1 MSEIYPSVR
10 LAIRDSVTRILFDR
24 PGQWLTTHELLNHCE
39 EAETS
44 DALAKILS
52 DMAKTGRLVRG
63 LKTLNAQGR
72 EVNTWG
78 LSPRLRDK
86 IMAGQLL
93 AQSQD
98 AGHDAPAPAWQIDAP
113 QTTLASLTPPVASLG
128 TEPPPLPAESS
139 EDEAPAPPA
148 HGGYTLPADK
158 VASTGTTASAR
169 CITQGQRATSQTAG
183 LCDFAA
189 VQPPFAFEWDKSLG
203 PPIETP
209 APKAPAPVPPIS
221 ALEDLPPP
229 RTPQPPRP
237 ASAINEYQSLQPP
250 FAWMIAEPDQ
260 PLETPPASTETAT
273 AIHYIPLPERWLP
286 ELRLR
291 LLGYDGRD
299 NPVITLRVNTEGV
312 GAFWSLNTSMPIAFD
327 PGEAAFLPAL
337 GDALCQFLD
346 ALYPYGVKPGAK

>member
-24 PGQWLTTHELLNHCE
+24 PGQWLTTADLLNHCE

-44 DALAKILS
+44 DTLAKILS

-86 IMAGQLL
+86 ITSGKLLAQSLELL

-128 TEPPPLPAESS
+128 TEPQPLPPESY
-139 EDEAPAPPA
+139 EDEAARLPASVAPPDPAPA
-148 HGGYTLPADK
+148 FTLWED
-158 VASTGTTASAR
+158 ASAV
-169 CITQGQRATSQTAG
+169 ISDALPFISGATSKTTPSVHETEI
-183 LCDFAA
+183 LC
-189 VQPPFAFEWDKSLG
+189 V
-203 PPIETP
+203 
-209 APKAPAPVPPIS
+209 
-221 ALEDLPPP
+221 
-229 RTPQPPRP
+229 
-237 ASAINEYQSLQPP
+237 
-250 FAWMIAEPDQ
+250 
-260 PLETPPASTETAT
+260 
-273 AIHYIPLPERWLP
+273 HLPERWLP

-291 LLGYDGRD
+291 LLGYDGGAD
-299 NPVITLRVNTEGV
+299 PVITLRVNTEGH
-312 GAFWSLNTSMPIAFD
+312 GAFMTLSTHGKIAFD
-327 PGEAAFLPAL
+327 PGELDFLPSI
-337 GDALCQFLD
+337 GTALCQFID

>member
-63 LKTLNAQGR
+63 LKALNAQGR

-78 LSPRLRDK
+78 LSPKLRDK
-86 IMAGQLL
+86 IMSGQLL

-128 TEPPPLPAESS
+128 TEPQPLPPESY
-139 EDEAPAPPA
+139 EDEAARLPASVAPPDPAPAFP
-148 HGGYTLPADK
+148 LWCD
-158 VASTGTTASAR
+158 
-169 CITQGQRATSQTAG
+169 AT
-183 LCDFAA
+183 AA
-189 VQPPFAFEWDKSLG
+189 VADALT
-203 PPIETP
+203 TP
-209 APKAPAPVPPIS
+209 AV
-221 ALEDLPPP
+221 
-229 RTPQPPRP
+229 Q
-237 ASAINEYQSLQPP
+237 
-250 FAWMIAEPDQ
+250 
-260 PLETPPASTETAT
+260 ETEILCA
-273 AIHYIPLPERWLP
+273 HLPERWLP
-286 ELRLR
+286 DLRLR
-291 LLGYDGRD
+291 LHGYDGRD
-299 NPVITLRVNTEGV
+299 NPVITLRVNTEGA

-327 PGEAAFLPAL
+327 PGEAAFLPAI
-337 GDALCQFLD
+337 GDALCQFVD

>member
-52 DMAKTGRLVRG
+52 DMAKTGRLERG
-63 LKTLNAQGR
+63 LKTLNQQGR

-86 IMAGQLL
+86 IMADQLL
-93 AQSQD
+93 AKSQD

-128 TEPPPLPAESS
+128 TEPPSLPAESS
-139 EDEAPAPPA
+139 EDETPAPPA
-148 HGGYTLPADK
+148 THPTAEDSSGVHPPYLLRAELDQARPTDRFSESRQTSLPA
-158 VASTGTTASAR
+158 
-169 CITQGQRATSQTAG
+169 RA
-183 LCDFAA
+183 
-189 VQPPFAFEWDKSLG
+189 P
-203 PPIETP
+203 ETP
-209 APKAPAPVPPIS
+209 RGAQTIRELMWSVPEYAALKRPIDWTDEPDALPAPAFKAVPG
-221 ALEDLPPP
+221 LPPGF
-229 RTPQPPRP
+229 T
-237 ASAINEYQSLQPP
+237 L
-250 FAWMIAEPDQ
+250 AEPDQ
-260 PLETPPASTETAT
+260 PIETPQPSLAAAT
-273 AIHYIPLPERWLP
+273 DIHLNPLPERWLP
-286 ELRLR
+286 DLRLR

-299 NPVITLRVNTEGV
+299 DPEITLRVNTEGG
-312 GAFWSLNTSMPIAFD
+312 GAYLTLSTHCKISFD
-327 PGEAAFLPAL
+327 PGELDFLPSV
-337 GDALCQFLD
+337 GNALCQFVD

>member
-24 PGQWLTTHELLNHCE
+24 PNKWLTTHELLNHCE

-52 DMAKTGRLVRG
+52 DMAKTGRLMRG
-63 LKTLNAQGR
+63 LKTLNQQGR

-128 TEPPPLPAESS
+128 TEPQPLPPESY
-139 EDEAPAPPA
+139 EDEAARLPASVAPPDPAPA
-148 HGGYTLPADK
+148 FTLWED
-158 VASTGTTASAR
+158 ASAAVADALTTPSVQE
-169 CITQGQRATSQTAG
+169 TQI
-183 LCDFAA
+183 LCA
-189 VQPPFAFEWDKSLG
+189 
-203 PPIETP
+203 
-209 APKAPAPVPPIS
+209 
-221 ALEDLPPP
+221 
-229 RTPQPPRP
+229 
-237 ASAINEYQSLQPP
+237 
-250 FAWMIAEPDQ
+250 
-260 PLETPPASTETAT
+260 
-273 AIHYIPLPERWLP
+273 HLPERWLP

-291 LLGYDGRD
+291 LLGCDGRD
-299 NPVITLRVNTEGV
+299 DPEIILRVVTEGS
-312 GAFWSLNTSMPIAFD
+312 GAYLTLSTHGKIAFD
-327 PGEAAFLPAL
+327 PGELDFLPSV
-337 GDALCQFLD
+337 GTALCQFID
-346 ALYPYGVKPGAK
+346 ALYPYGIKPRDK